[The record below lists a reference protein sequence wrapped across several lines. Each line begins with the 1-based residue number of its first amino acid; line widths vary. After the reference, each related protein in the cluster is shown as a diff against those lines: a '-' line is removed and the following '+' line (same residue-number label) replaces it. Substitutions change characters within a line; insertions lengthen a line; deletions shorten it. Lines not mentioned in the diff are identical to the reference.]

1 MRRRLSK
8 SAQGMKDNEDKGD
21 LLGTVLAVLAIGAVL
36 LVRGCVKVA
45 SMG

>member
-1 MRRRLSK
+1 MS
-8 SAQGMKDNEDKGD
+8 EDGEKGD
-21 LLGTVLAVLAIGAVL
+21 LLGTVLAVLAIAAVM

>member
-1 MRRRLSK
+1 MSMQND
-8 SAQGMKDNEDKGD
+8 SEDKGD
-21 LLGTVLAVLAIGAVL
+21 LLGTVLAVLAIAACM

>member
-1 MRRRLSK
+1 MSNN
-8 SAQGMKDNEDKGD
+8 GDNGD
-21 LLGTVLAVLAIGAVL
+21 LLGTVLAVLVIGACM

>member
-1 MRRRLSK
+1 MRNDSE
-8 SAQGMKDNEDKGD
+8 GGD
-21 LLGTVLAVLAIGAVL
+21 LLGTVLAVLVIAAVM